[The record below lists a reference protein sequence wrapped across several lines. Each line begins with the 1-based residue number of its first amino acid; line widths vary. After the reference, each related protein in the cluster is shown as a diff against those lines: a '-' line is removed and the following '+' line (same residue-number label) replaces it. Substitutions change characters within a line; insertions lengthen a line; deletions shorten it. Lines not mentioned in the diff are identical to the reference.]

1 MASYRYVA
9 ANGVIVPDTADTL
22 AEVTA
27 EFEAALGVD
36 IIVDPSTP
44 EGALIVAETAAR
56 TAVIENNA
64 ELANQI
70 NPDYAGGL
78 FLDDLMA
85 LTGSNRQLATASTA
99 VCTVTGVSGTIIGT
113 EVTFRSTNGY
123 YWRNTAVYTMSG
135 TTDSITVR
143 CTEAGA
149 IGAGAGQIN
158 YIYVGT
164 VGLETVTNPAAA
176 TVGSLTQSDQQARLA
191 RKNLLGVQGVNLSQ
205 SIISA
210 LYALPGVKGV
220 QFRENRAGTTQTIDG
235 IIMVRNSIYA
245 CIDGGD
251 QQSIAETLLLKTAG
265 VAFNGPIEIT
275 ATDPYSG
282 QDYLVKFDAPEYLSV
297 FIKVTCKAT
306 NPLINPQIAVRDAI
320 MIYATGGLTGEEGFA
335 LGASVSPFE
344 IGGAVTTLYPTIY
357 VKKVEAKLAIG
368 GSFSTDEIPLAI
380 FQKAVVTESAI
391 EVITY

>member
-9 ANGVIVPDTADTL
+9 ANGLIVPDTADTL

-56 TAVIENNA
+56 TSVIENNA

-70 NPDYAGGL
+70 NPDYAGGT

-99 VCTVTGVSGTIIGT
+99 VCTVTGVDGTIIGT

-123 YWRNTAVYTMSG
+123 YWRNTSVYTMSG
-135 TTDSITVR
+135 TTGSITVR

-149 IGAGAGQIN
+149 IGAGVGQIN
-158 YIYVGT
+158 HIYVGT
-164 VGLETVTNPAAA
+164 VGLETVTNPEAA

-205 SIISA
+205 SVISA

-220 QFRENRAGTTQTIDG
+220 QFRENRFSTTGDIDG
-235 IIMVRNSIYA
+235 ITMVPHSIYA
-245 CIDGGD
+245 CVDGGD

-275 ATDPYSG
+275 AVDPYSG

-297 FIKVTCKAT
+297 LIKVTCKAT

-320 MIYATGGLTGEEGFA
+320 MIYATGGLTGEDGFA

-344 IGGAVTTLYPTIY
+344 IGGAVTALYPSIY

-391 EVITY
+391 EVVTY